1 MASSSGNTEIA
12 LQIFFGIF
20 SIIGIIVTL
29 AGIHYRDSLAG
40 VLLGDRRNRSPS
52 TYEGLPSRGI
62 TPSGTSEVD
71 IELGPTLPPSQ
82 VDQAQVNLAARNQA
96 NINTG
101 QGQEPR
107 TPGISRSPTDSLTM
121 PRAAYDRSHSP
132 SLCRPVAI

>member
-52 TYEGLPSRGI
+52 TC
-62 TPSGTSEVD
+62 TSQRCP
-71 IELGPTLPPSQ
+71 I
-82 VDQAQVNLAARNQA
+82 QATSNVA
-96 NINTG
+96 
-101 QGQEPR
+101 PR
-107 TPGISRSPTDSLTM
+107 
-121 PRAAYDRSHSP
+121 
-132 SLCRPVAI
+132 